1 MGFEPTTTR
10 TTIWRSTPELYP
22 PRKIDIMLK
31 NGKNVKVFFYKI
43 IDKVRFLSLED
54 LKKIVYNFIYKS
66 KGDFYV
72 KFKSY

>member
-1 MGFEPTTTR
+1 
-10 TTIWRSTPELYP
+10 
-22 PRKIDIMLK
+22 MLK